1 GNRDVLVSSGS
12 YFFMSNINGE
22 GEEWMKTLNK
32 VVWLPFTGVFG
43 QKLEDTVQYERRYGE
58 QLAPLIVEQCAK
70 FIRSRGLLEVGLF
83 RLPGQATLVK
93 ELREAFDAGEK
104 PSFDSSTDVHTVAS
118 LLKLYLRELPEPL
131 VPFSKYEDFLLCAKL
146 LAGGKEQ
153 GLVELK
159 TLLQQLPNAN
169 FCLLHYICR
178 LLDEVQFYSHINKMS
193 ATNLAT
199 VFGPNILRPKAED
212 PKTMIG
218 GTALVQQ
225 LMSVLISE
233 HRTLF
238 IRESSRAAPN
248 ADSSPAGQGCA
259 ARIQKEDPTAP
270 PRVLDGS
277 QGCEIDRIWAQQ
289 LSLPFTARKGSSRN
303 LKQENRPARSQSH
316 IPSTRHRCQS
326 KMENRSSED
335 PSPGGVSDHLY
346 DSYCPGLACTVG
358 QFLETETGIETGA
371 SSIPATTSCTTAAK
385 DGPIPTITQSS
396 WVEDC
401 HEDTD
406 SSAERR
412 LSDPYESTFSVYD
425 NIDSALLPTPLS
437 PPPPISNLED
447 VTSVGSWSSSS
458 CEILLEETSEASRCS
473 SSRTAGGGSME
484 LNLSSSL
491 SLRPSSALTDNLGA
505 GVVSSEVF
513 LATQDNNPGNSP
525 ATRCLLAGLKQQM
538 ARQKAEYEAKIKR
551 FILDEGKHEKEKNK
565 VASMNLFKKTNT
577 VLNISLLQDLQ
588 NKIPDSYKKKKGTAL
603 VQQLMSVLI
612 SEHRTLFIRES
623 SRAAPNADSSPA
635 GQGCAARIQKEDPT
649 APPRVLDGSQ
659 GCEIDRIWAQQLS
672 LPFTARK
679 GSSRNL
685 KQENRPARSQSH
697 IPSTRHRC
705 QSKMENRSSEDPSP
719 GGVSDHLYDSYCPG
733 LACTVG
739 QFLET
744 ETGIETGASS
754 IPATTSCTTA
764 AKDGP
769 IPTITQSSWVED
781 CHEDTDSSAERR
793 LSDPYES
800 TFSVYDNIDSALLPT
815 PLSPPPPISN
825 LEDVT
830 SVGSWSSSSCEILL
844 EETSEASRCSSS
856 RTAGGGSMELNLSSS
871 LSLRPSSA
879 LTDNLGAGVV
889 SSEVFL
895 ATQDNNPGNSPAT
908 RCLLAGLKQQ
918 MARQKAEYEAKIKS
932 VEQRNEEL
940 ELEVKNLHLNLE
952 QQRKW
957 YNIVEIKMRNA
968 ERAKADAEK
977 RNAMLQREMEEF
989 FDTFGDLTSE
999 VKKTERIVQSF

>member
-1 GNRDVLVSSGS
+1 MPENKHSSVVRNSGS
-12 YFFMSNINGE
+12 LSSTAYRRIKRCLSF
-22 GEEWMKTLNK
+22 KRR
-32 VVWLPFTGVFG
+32 VFG
-43 QKLEDTVQYERRYGE
+43 QRLEDTVQYERRYGE

-70 FIRSRGLLEVGLF
+70 FIRSQGLLEVGLF

-93 ELREAFDAGEK
+93 ELRDAFDAGEK

-131 VPFSKYEDFLLCAKL
+131 IPFSKYEDFLLCAKL

-159 TLLQQLPNAN
+159 TLLQHLPNAN

-178 LLDEVQFYSHINKMS
+178 LLDEVQFYSHLNKMS
-193 ATNLAT
+193 AQNLAT

-212 PKTMIG
+212 PETMIG

-238 IRESSRAAPN
+238 IRETSRGAPN
-248 ADSSPAGQGCA
+248 ADSSPAGQRCR

-277 QGCEIDRIWAQQ
+277 QGCEIENGLLNVNGIWARQ

-303 LKQENRPARSQSH
+303 LKQEDRPASLQSC
-316 IPSTRHRCQS
+316 IPSTGHRCQS
-326 KMENRSSED
+326 KMENRGNED

-346 DSYCPGLACTVG
+346 DSYCPGLACAVG

-371 SSIPATTSCTTAAK
+371 SSIPATTSCTTAAQN
-385 DGPIPTITQSS
+385 GPIPTITQSS
-396 WVEDC
+396 WVDDC

-412 LSDPYESTFSVYD
+412 LSDPHESTFSVYD
-425 NIDSALLPTPLS
+425 NIDIAPLPTPPS

-447 VTSVGSWSSSS
+447 MTSVGSISWSSSS

-484 LNLSSSL
+484 PNLSSSL

-505 GVVSSEVF
+505 GVVSSGSSEVC
-513 LATQDNNPGNSP
+513 LAMQDNNPGNSP
-525 ATRCLLAGLKQQM
+525 AT
-538 ARQKAEYEAKIKR
+538 
-551 FILDEGKHEKEKNK
+551 H
-565 VASMNLFKKTNT
+565 
-577 VLNISLLQDLQ
+577 
-588 NKIPDSYKKKKGTAL
+588 
-603 VQQLMSVLI
+603 
-612 SEHRTLFIRES
+612 
-623 SRAAPNADSSPA
+623 
-635 GQGCAARIQKEDPT
+635 
-649 APPRVLDGSQ
+649 
-659 GCEIDRIWAQQLS
+659 
-672 LPFTARK
+672 
-679 GSSRNL
+679 
-685 KQENRPARSQSH
+685 
-697 IPSTRHRC
+697 
-705 QSKMENRSSEDPSP
+705 
-719 GGVSDHLYDSYCPG
+719 
-733 LACTVG
+733 
-739 QFLET
+739 
-744 ETGIETGASS
+744 
-754 IPATTSCTTA
+754 
-764 AKDGP
+764 
-769 IPTITQSSWVED
+769 
-781 CHEDTDSSAERR
+781 
-793 LSDPYES
+793 
-800 TFSVYDNIDSALLPT
+800 
-815 PLSPPPPISN
+815 
-825 LEDVT
+825 
-830 SVGSWSSSSCEILL
+830 
-844 EETSEASRCSSS
+844 
-856 RTAGGGSMELNLSSS
+856 
-871 LSLRPSSA
+871 
-879 LTDNLGAGVV
+879 
-889 SSEVFL
+889 
-895 ATQDNNPGNSPAT
+895 
-908 RCLLAGLKQQ
+908 CLLAGLKQQ

-989 FDTFGDLTSE
+989 FNTFGDLTSE
-999 VKKTERIVQSF
+999 GKKTERIVQSF

>member
-1 GNRDVLVSSGS
+1 MPENKHSSVIRNSGS
-12 YFFMSNINGE
+12 LSNTAYRRI
-22 GEEWMKTLNK
+22 KRCLSFK
-32 VVWLPFTGVFG
+32 RRVFG
-43 QKLEDTVQYERRYGE
+43 QKLEDTVQYEQRYGE

-93 ELREAFDAGEK
+93 ELRNAFDAGEK

-131 VPFSKYEDFLLCAKL
+131 VPFSKYEEFLLCAKL

-159 TLLQQLPNAN
+159 RLLQQLPNAN

-193 ATNLAT
+193 APNLAT

-212 PKTMIG
+212 PETMIG

-248 ADSSPAGQGCA
+248 ADSSPAGQRCS

-270 PRVLDGS
+270 PRVLKGS
-277 QGCEIDRIWAQQ
+277 RGCEIDGIWARQ

-303 LKQENRPARSQSH
+303 LTQGDQPASSQSH
-316 IPSTRHRCQS
+316 IPSTGHRCQS
-326 KMENRSSED
+326 KMENRASED
-335 PSPGGVSDHLY
+335 PSPGGVSDHLH
-346 DSYCPGLACTVG
+346 DSYCPGWACVVG

-371 SSIPATTSCTTAAK
+371 SSIPATTSCTTAAQ

-396 WVEDC
+396 WAEDC
-401 HEDTD
+401 HENTD
-406 SSAERR
+406 SSAEWR
-412 LSDPYESTFSVYD
+412 LSEPYESTVSVYD
-425 NIDSALLPTPLS
+425 NIDSAPLPTPPS

-447 VTSVGSWSSSS
+447 VTSVGSISWSSSS

-484 LNLSSSL
+484 PNLSSSL

-505 GVVSSEVF
+505 GVVSS
-513 LATQDNNPGNSP
+513 G
-525 ATRCLLAGLKQQM
+525 
-538 ARQKAEYEAKIKR
+538 
-551 FILDEGKHEKEKNK
+551 
-565 VASMNLFKKTNT
+565 
-577 VLNISLLQDLQ
+577 
-588 NKIPDSYKKKKGTAL
+588 
-603 VQQLMSVLI
+603 
-612 SEHRTLFIRES
+612 
-623 SRAAPNADSSPA
+623 
-635 GQGCAARIQKEDPT
+635 
-649 APPRVLDGSQ
+649 
-659 GCEIDRIWAQQLS
+659 
-672 LPFTARK
+672 
-679 GSSRNL
+679 
-685 KQENRPARSQSH
+685 
-697 IPSTRHRC
+697 
-705 QSKMENRSSEDPSP
+705 
-719 GGVSDHLYDSYCPG
+719 
-733 LACTVG
+733 
-739 QFLET
+739 
-744 ETGIETGASS
+744 
-754 IPATTSCTTA
+754 
-764 AKDGP
+764 
-769 IPTITQSSWVED
+769 
-781 CHEDTDSSAERR
+781 
-793 LSDPYES
+793 
-800 TFSVYDNIDSALLPT
+800 
-815 PLSPPPPISN
+815 
-825 LEDVT
+825 
-830 SVGSWSSSSCEILL
+830 
-844 EETSEASRCSSS
+844 
-856 RTAGGGSMELNLSSS
+856 
-871 LSLRPSSA
+871 
-879 LTDNLGAGVV
+879 

-895 ATQDNNPGNSPAT
+895 ATQDNNPGKSPAT

-932 VEQRNEEL
+932 VEQHNEEL

-957 YNIVEIKMRNA
+957 YNIVEIKMRNT

-989 FDTFGDLTSE
+989 FDTFGDLPSE